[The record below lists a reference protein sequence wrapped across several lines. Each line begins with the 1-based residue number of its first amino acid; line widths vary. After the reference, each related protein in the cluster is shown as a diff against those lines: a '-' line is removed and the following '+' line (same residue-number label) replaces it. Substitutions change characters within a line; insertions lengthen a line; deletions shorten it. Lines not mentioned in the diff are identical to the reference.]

1 MVSPRF
7 EMDDPQ
13 DHGEREVWFCTG
25 DGAQDSG
32 LGGAFG
38 QPLATE
44 ADAESAE
51 QGQENS
57 DNGREN
63 ALLPFKFCNGV
74 EQLLA
79 ILVWRFDR
87 DDRSKTASAPSGRGG
102 ARDPDVLGQAS
113 GAGLDHLVPKTVVV
127 RVTRP

>member
-1 MVSPRF
+1 
-7 EMDDPQ
+7 MDDPQ
-13 DHGEREVWFCTG
+13 DHREREEWFCTG

-38 QPLATE
+38 QPLTSE

-63 ALLPFKFCNGV
+63 ASLLFEFCDGV
-74 EQLLA
+74 EQLPA
-79 ILVWRFDR
+79 VLVGRFDG
-87 DDRSKTASAPSGRGG
+87 DDRA
-102 ARDPDVLGQAS
+102 
-113 GAGLDHLVPKTVVV
+113 
-127 RVTRP
+127 